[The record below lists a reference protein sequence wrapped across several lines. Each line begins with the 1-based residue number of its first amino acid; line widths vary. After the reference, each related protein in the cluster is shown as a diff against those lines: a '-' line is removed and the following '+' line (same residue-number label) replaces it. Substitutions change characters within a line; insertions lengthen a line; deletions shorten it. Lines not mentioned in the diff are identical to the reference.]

1 MRFVAS
7 SLMTALLVAG
17 CVSGCKKK
25 EAAPPQA
32 GSAHVG
38 SGSAQVGS
46 GSAAGSAA
54 GSGDGSAAG
63 SSDGSAAGSGDGSAA
78 ATGMANK
85 GGNCPAMVATAKSVA
100 ELKDGALTLTIS
112 SENKDAVAVIQKRT
126 KDLLAARA
134 GEHTAGGTT
143 HDQKGTQGGNNGICP
158 VISTMDAKATDSAN
172 GVVIAFSP
180 KPNVRMDLAATK
192 AEIDERIKKSEAF
205 VAANFTAADG
215 AGHGGGVGGGKGDDG
230 SNHSGQG
237 DGKGKTR
244 DTAAGSAAG
253 SAGSGGGGGKG
264 TGGGGGDGTGGG
276 GGKGTGGGGG
286 KGSAAN

>member
-1 MRFVAS
+1 
-7 SLMTALLVAG
+7 
-17 CVSGCKKK
+17 
-25 EAAPPQA
+25 
-32 GSAHVG
+32 
-38 SGSAQVGS
+38 
-46 GSAAGSAA
+46 
-54 GSGDGSAAG
+54 
-63 SSDGSAAGSGDGSAA
+63 
-78 ATGMANK
+78 
-85 GGNCPAMVATAKSVA
+85 
-100 ELKDGALTLTIS
+100 IS
-112 SENKDAVAVIQKRT
+112 SENKDAVVVIQKRA

-134 GEHTAGGTT
+134 GDHAAGGAT

-158 VISTMDAKATDSAN
+158 VISTMDAKATDNAT

-253 SAGSGGGGGKG
+253 SGGGGGKG

-276 GGKGTGGGGG
+276 GGKGTGGG